1 MKEDQSSEK
10 FFHYPTISL
19 AIMCVS
25 WILLE
30 WRVEVIDGPDMKLHG
45 FPIPWYHDSISL
57 SLVHHVFWPALLL
70 DFLFFLLI
78 FFLLFKV
85 SIIRRYCDMVHDL
98 IWVMLGSVSWLF
110 LTLFIRMLLSMDSNS
125 SVVNLDDAIELFK
138 SIESVREITVETI
151 FLGVVKS
158 IFKSQ

>member
-1 MKEDQSSEK
+1 
-10 FFHYPTISL
+10 
-19 AIMCVS
+19 
-25 WILLE
+25 
-30 WRVEVIDGPDMKLHG
+30 
-45 FPIPWYHDSISL
+45 
-57 SLVHHVFWPALLL
+57 
-70 DFLFFLLI
+70 
-78 FFLLFKV
+78 
-85 SIIRRYCDMVHDL
+85 MVHDL

-138 SIESVREITVETI
+138 SIESVREITVENI